1 MALDLSRAGMATHA
15 IQQAGRWASPAM
27 VVRYTRSESAGRG
40 APWTPS
46 DAHLAGQA
54 GAPALRQTALRPA
67 LRQPSG
73 RASAGCRAAVGDG

>member
-40 APWTPS
+40 APLDS
-46 DAHLAGQA
+46 
-54 GAPALRQTALRPA
+54 
-67 LRQPSG
+67 
-73 RASAGCRAAVGDG
+73 V